1 MKICRI
7 VFLTIALI
15 VMFSPEG
22 FCFHRH
28 HPIVPIPFPFIPP
41 PVISVEIPEP
51 SPTVI
56 EVPQRREMIRAVP
69 QLADPNHGV
78 WRRYHGGSI
87 ALPDGYALEMRDR
100 KIADGKWIVQY
111 HFVPEEEQD
120 WRTYP
125 RREPPDPPAGFV
137 NKKRL
142 LQLENGQNV
151 KQFITITV
159 DEDEEA
165 DE

>member
-1 MKICRI
+1 MF
-7 VFLTIALI
+7 VPLPVPLFLP
-15 VMFSPEG
+15 SP
-22 FCFHRH
+22 
-28 HPIVPIPFPFIPP
+28 PQ
-41 PVISVEIPEP
+41 ISVEIPESP
-51 SPTVI
+51 PTVV
-56 EVPQRREMIRAVP
+56 EVPQQREMIRAVP
-69 QLADPNHGV
+69 RSVDPNYEV

-100 KIADGKWIVQY
+100 KMAAGKWIVQY

-120 WRTYP
+120 WRAYP

-137 NKKRL
+137 NKKRVL
-142 LQLENGQNV
+142 RLDNGQNV

-159 DEDEEA
+159 DEDED